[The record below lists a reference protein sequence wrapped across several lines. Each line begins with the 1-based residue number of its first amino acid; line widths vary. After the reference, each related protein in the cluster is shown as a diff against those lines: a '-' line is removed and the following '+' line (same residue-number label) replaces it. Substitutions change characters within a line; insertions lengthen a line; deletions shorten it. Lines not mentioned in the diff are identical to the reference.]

1 MVDESPT
8 KKRSRSIQSNK
19 DLFEWTAME
28 NGVLNTRRNENEFV
42 TG

>member
-1 MVDESPT
+1 MADELLT
-8 KKRSRSIQSNK
+8 KKRSRSIRRDK

-28 NGVLNTRRNENEFV
+28 NGVLNTKRNENEFV